1 MKLSIVATLYRSSVS
16 IGEFHRRAMEV
27 AEGIVDQ
34 VEMILVNDGSPDD
47 SLDQAL
53 ALQMADPRLVV
64 LDLAR
69 NFGHHKAMMTGLA
82 HARGDLVFLIDSDL
96 EEPPELLTRFYR
108 ELMAGN
114 WDVVYGVQASRRGP
128 FFERM
133 TGAAFFRLVDLLS
146 DQKLPRNVVTA
157 RLMRLS
163 YVRALIAHR
172 DRVAQISHLWVLTG
186 YRQHAVEIEKLSLSP
201 STYSFTQ
208 KFGMA
213 MSHITT
219 TSTKLLYII
228 LYFGATICT
237 ISICFIIYRLVQY
250 LSHGIGV
257 DGYTSLIVSV
267 WFFGGA
273 TVLIPGIVGIYI
285 ASILAEVK
293 RRPYTHL
300 RAIHRAGSSLPLLRE
315 DTLVQKDLLL

>member
-1 MKLSIVATLYRSSVS
+1 MKLSIVATLYRSSASVA
-16 IGEFHRRAMEV
+16 EFHRRAMAQ
-27 AEGIVDQ
+27 AEAIADD

-47 SLDQAL
+47 SLDRAL
-53 ALQMADPRLVV
+53 ALQAADPRIVV

-96 EEPPELLTRFYR
+96 EEPPELLTQFYR
-108 ELMAGN
+108 ELLAGD

-128 FFERM
+128 LFERI

-146 DQKLPRNVVTA
+146 DQPLPRNVVTA
-157 RLMRLS
+157 RLMRQT
-163 YVRALIAHR
+163 YVRALVAHR
-172 DRVAQISHLWVLTG
+172 DRDAQISHLWVLTG
-186 YRQHAVEIEKLSLSP
+186 FRQHALEIEKLSLSP
-201 STYSFTQ
+201 STYSFGH
-208 KFGMA
+208 KLGMA
-213 MSHITT
+213 VRHLAT
-219 TSTKLLYII
+219 TSTKLLYLV
-228 LYFGATICT
+228 LYFGATICAL
-237 ISICFIIYRLVQY
+237 SVCFIIYRLVQY

-273 TVLIPGIVGIYI
+273 TVLILGIIGIYI
-285 ASILAEVK
+285 ATILAEVK

-300 RAIHRAGSSLPLLRE
+300 RAIHRAETSPQLRRE
-315 DTLVQKDLLL
+315 EQDLLL